1 MKCSM
6 TGQEKGDFL
15 IEVTAQA
22 GLTVWRF
29 WIICSLY

>member
-1 MKCSM
+1 MKFSM
-6 TGQEKGDFL
+6 TGQEKVDLL
-15 IEVTAQA
+15 IEVTARA